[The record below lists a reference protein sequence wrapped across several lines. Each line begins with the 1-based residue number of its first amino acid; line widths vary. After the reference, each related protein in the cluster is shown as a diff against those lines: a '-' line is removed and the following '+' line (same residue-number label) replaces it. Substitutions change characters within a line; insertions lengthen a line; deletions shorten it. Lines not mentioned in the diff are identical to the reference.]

1 MNLNF
6 VENLIGLR
14 VYPKGINIE
23 KTKQKITSEKQLS
36 NNYAPCF
43 NRIDF
48 VLIPS
53 CIELPFLQ
61 LLKQNSYF
69 QEHQMAD
76 WLSIT
81 KISPDIN
88 PPSKKPTP

>member
-14 VYPKGINIE
+14 VCPKGTNVE
-23 KTKQKITSEKQLS
+23 KTKQKITSEKQMS
-36 NNYAPCF
+36 NAPCF

-48 VLIPS
+48 VLILS
-53 CIELPFLQ
+53 FIELPYLH
-61 LLKQNSYF
+61 LLKQSSYF
-69 QEHQMAD
+69 QEQQMAD
-76 WLSIT
+76 CLSIT
-81 KISPDIN
+81 KVSPDIN